1 MIRMT
6 LYFPLL
12 TYSCFHFT
20 SIYSTHCVRGKGC
33 NKQITFDV
41 MLIHHLDDAHYLTI
55 LEKPIIICD
64 IEPRFP
70 FQYNKLYKQ
79 AEPLSKTIVLE
90 EKNLLKQ

>member
-1 MIRMT
+1 M
-6 LYFPLL
+6 L
-12 TYSCFHFT
+12 T
-20 SIYSTHCVRGKGC
+20 
-33 NKQITFDV
+33 
-41 MLIHHLDDAHYLTI
+41 HHLEDAHYLTI
-55 LEKPIIICD
+55 LEKPIMICD